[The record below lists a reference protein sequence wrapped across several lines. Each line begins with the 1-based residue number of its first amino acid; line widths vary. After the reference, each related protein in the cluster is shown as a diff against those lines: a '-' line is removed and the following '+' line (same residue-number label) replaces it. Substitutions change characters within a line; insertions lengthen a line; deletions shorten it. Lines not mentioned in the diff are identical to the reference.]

1 MKKMEKI
8 LNNNEGETMKKPIE
22 QILPN
27 PHRDFDIYPI
37 GDVQVE
43 VLLESINDVGMF
55 LGLPARKVG
64 GGYEIAAG
72 HHRLE
77 ALKRSGAE
85 RVDLAVKDYTD
96 TEMLKIM
103 IRENSSQRG
112 NENFG
117 AVMDNVAAVLVECV
131 RDYGNKNYHNIQ
143 GSTLLQKLQNGDGIG
158 HKTIH
163 KREPALST
171 AQIQAALR
179 TFKATGIYLQLLKK
193 GGLPEEFWHLYEKPQ
208 TTTIQAVSMFPK
220 AAHAATW
227 ISRVD
232 DEIFQSKIAMEQHI
246 NIVGTMTKGDHP
258 LSTGFI
264 EATIIRLKDTNL
276 GSLSPIQKEEKTLEE
291 KAADVITAIKALNN
305 KMKRFKEEKGD
316 SECFIKSVPAII
328 ADTHNLLDWFNN
340 VSQEEI
346 INV

>member
-1 MKKMEKI
+1 MKKA
-8 LNNNEGETMKKPIE
+8 IE

-37 GDVQVE
+37 GDTQVN
-43 VLLESINDVGMF
+43 VLIESITEVGMF
-55 LGLPARKVG
+55 LGLPARKVD

-77 ALKRSGAE
+77 ALKRSGAT

-131 RDYGNKNYHNIQ
+131 KCVYQEDMKKKSDPLSEQRGNLES
-143 GSTLLQKLQNGDGIG
+143 GRGIG
-158 HKTIH
+158 RNVIH
-163 KREPALST
+163 EKEPALST
-171 AQIQAALR
+171 AQIQAALQ
-179 TFKATGIYLQLLKK
+179 TFKATGVYLKLLKK
-193 GGLPEEFWHLYEKPQ
+193 GGLPEEFWHLYEKTP
-208 TTTIQAVSMFPK
+208 TTTIEAVAMFPK

-232 DEIFQSKIAMEQHI
+232 DERFQSKISMEQHI

-258 LSTGFI
+258 LSTKLI
-264 EATIIRLKDTNL
+264 EATIIRLKDSNL
-276 GSLSPIQKEEKTLEE
+276 GDLPSTNDEKTLDE
-291 KAADVITAIKALNN
+291 KAADVITAIKSLGN
-305 KMKRFKEEKGD
+305 KIEKFKEAKGD
-316 SECFIKSVPAII
+316 SECYIKSIPAII
-328 ADTHNLLDWFNN
+328 ADTHELLEWFNDI
-340 VSQEEI
+340 SQEEI
-346 INV
+346 INI